1 MKLSSTVLNTGEGRQ
16 SQTVD
21 RAPKVSIIIP
31 AYNTAPLIAACL
43 VSVFSQTYHDFE
55 VIVVNDGSPDTPQLE
70 TVLEPYLARIV
81 YLKQPN
87 KRAAGARNT
96 AIANARGE
104 WLAFLDSDDT
114 WLPNH
119 LAAQMELVAHDT
131 NLDMVYCNGFR
142 IGDQRE
148 FMAKCPSH
156 GPATFAALIEER
168 CQIPVSTVVVRK
180 SSLVKAGL
188 FDEQLAQCDDYDM
201 WVRTAFHGAK
211 IGYSRQVQVRLNG
224 GRPGS
229 LSQSSSKMAAAYLK
243 ILDKVNRTLPLNDS
257 DRHVVE
263 KRTQEIRAHYLVEQG
278 KLLLGQ
284 QQFNEALNHFSEA
297 NVLLP
302 KPKLSLVLFGLKVAP
317 RATGKIFSLWNR
329 PPRGIA

>member
-1 MKLSSTVLNTGEGRQ
+1 MSSILPNAGESEEFLTAKPTPQ
-16 SQTVD
+16 
-21 RAPKVSIIIP
+21 VSVIIP
-31 AYNTAPLIAACL
+31 AYNTASLIAACL
-43 VSVFSQTYHDFE
+43 DSVFSQTYRDFE

-70 TVLEPYLARIV
+70 IVLQPYFARIV
-81 YLKQPN
+81 YIKQTN

-96 AIANARGE
+96 AIASARGE

-114 WLPNH
+114 WLPDH
-119 LAAQMELVAHDT
+119 LAAQMKLLADDT
-131 NLDMVYCNGFR
+131 NLDLVYCNGFR

-148 FMAKCPSH
+148 FMDKCPSH

-168 CQIPVSTVVVRK
+168 CQIPVSAVVVRK
-180 SSLVKAGL
+180 SSVVKAGL

-243 ILDKVNRTLPLNDS
+243 ILDKCAKTLPLDDS
-257 DRHVVE
+257 DRNVVE
-263 KRTQEIRAHYLVEQG
+263 KRAGEIRAHYLVEQG
-278 KLLLGQ
+278 KLLLTQ
-284 QQFNEALNHFSEA
+284 QQFKEAIEHFSKA
-297 NVLLP
+297 NSLLH
-302 KPKLSLVLFGLKVAP
+302 KPKLKLVLFALKVAP
-317 RATGKIFSLWNR
+317 STTRRLFSFWDRML
-329 PPRGIA
+329 RGIA

>member
-1 MKLSSTVLNTGEGRQ
+1 MESLPGKQ
-16 SQTVD
+16 
-21 RAPKVSIIIP
+21 APRVSVIIP
-31 AYNTAPLIAACL
+31 AYNTASLIAACL
-43 VSVFSQTYHDFE
+43 DSVLSQTYQEFE
-55 VIVVNDGSPDTPQLE
+55 VIVVNDGSPDTAHLE
-70 TVLEPYLARIV
+70 TVLQPYLVRIV
-81 YLKQPN
+81 YIKQAN

-96 AIANARGE
+96 AIAKARGE

-114 WLPNH
+114 WLPHH
-119 LAAQMELVAHDT
+119 LAAQMKFAGDT

-142 IGDQRE
+142 IGDQRD
-148 FMAKCPSH
+148 FMDKCPSR
-156 GPATFAALIEER
+156 GAATFAALIEER

-180 SSLVKAGL
+180 SSIVKAGL

-243 ILDKVNRTLPLNDS
+243 ILDKVSRTLPLNIS
-257 DRHVVE
+257 DRNVLE
-263 KRTQEIRAHYLVEQG
+263 KRTQTIRAHYLVEEG
-278 KLLLGQ
+278 KLLLSRR
-284 QQFNEALNHFSEA
+284 QFKEAIEHFSKA
-297 NVLLP
+297 NSLLH

-317 RATGKIFSLWNR
+317 STTGRLFSLWDR
-329 PPRGIA
+329 MLRGIA